1 MSSRW
6 AGIRDTGKWT
16 TPNVTVKSFMVM
28 DSSGVVRQ
36 FKPGD
41 NLPQCI
47 IDAIGNVGSGSGS
60 GGSGSGG
67 SGSGGSGGNGGSVT
81 AQTLSVTYTSGMAN
95 QLLTISGGN
104 TVTIRTPLQTT
115 SLIPAN
121 TSVGAVSTR
130 VYGNLNGTLGRPDA
144 WIQIAGTNLVIPAFG
159 GL

>member
-6 AGIRDTGKWT
+6 AGIRDVGKWA
-16 TPNVTVKSFMVM
+16 TPNVTVKSLMVM

-47 IDAIGNVGSGSGS
+47 IDAIGKVGSG
-60 GGSGSGG
+60 
-67 SGSGGSGGNGGSVT
+67 T

-104 TVTIRTPLQTT
+104 TVSIRTPLQTT
-115 SLIPAN
+115 SLIPVD

>member
-6 AGIRDTGKWT
+6 AGIRDVGKWA
-16 TPNVTVKSFMVM
+16 TPNVTVKSLMVM

-60 GGSGSGG
+60 G
-67 SGSGGSGGNGGSVT
+67 T

-95 QLLTISGGN
+95 QLLAISGGN
-104 TVTIRTPLQTT
+104 TVTIRTPLKTT
-115 SLIPAN
+115 ALTPADA
-121 TSVGAVSTR
+121 SVGAVSTR

-144 WIQIAGTNLVIPAFG
+144 WIQIDGTNLVLPAFA

>member
-6 AGIRDTGKWT
+6 AGIRDVGKWA
-16 TPNVTVKSFMVM
+16 TPNVTVKSLMVM

-47 IDAIGNVGSGSGS
+47 IDAIGNVG
-60 GGSGSGG
+60 
-67 SGSGGSGGNGGSVT
+67 GGNGGGGGT

-104 TVTIRTPLQTT
+104 TVTIRTPLKTT
-115 SLIPAN
+115 ALTPAN
-121 TSVGAVSTR
+121 ASVGAVSTR
-130 VYGNLNGTLGRPDA
+130 VYGNRDGTLGRPDA
-144 WIQIAGTNLVIPAFG
+144 WIQIDGTNLVLPAFA

>member
-6 AGIRDTGKWT
+6 AGIRDVGKWA
-16 TPNVTVKSFMVM
+16 TPNVTVKSLMVM

-47 IDAIGNVGSGSGS
+47 IDAIGNVG
-60 GGSGSGG
+60 
-67 SGSGGSGGNGGSVT
+67 GGNGGNGA

-104 TVTIRTPLQTT
+104 TVTIRTPLKTT
-115 SLIPAN
+115 ALTPAN
-121 TSVGAVSTR
+121 ASVGAVSTR
-130 VYGNLNGTLGRPDA
+130 VYGNKDGTLGRPDA
-144 WIQIAGTNLVIPAFG
+144 WIQIDGTNLVLPAFA

>member
-6 AGIRDTGKWT
+6 AGIRDVGKWAN
-16 TPNVTVKSFMVM
+16 PNVTVKSLMVM

-47 IDAIGNVGSGSGS
+47 IDAIGNVGGGNGS
-60 GGSGSGG
+60 GGG
-67 SGSGGSGGNGGSVT
+67 T

-95 QLLTISGGN
+95 QLLAISGGN
-104 TVTIRTPLQTT
+104 TVTIRTPLKTT
-115 SLIPAN
+115 ALTPAN
-121 TSVGAVSTR
+121 ASVGAVSTR

-144 WIQIAGTNLVIPAFG
+144 WIQIDGTNLVLPAFA

>member
-1 MSSRW
+1 
-6 AGIRDTGKWT
+6 
-16 TPNVTVKSFMVM
+16 MVM

-47 IDAIGNVGSGSGS
+47 IDAIGKVGSGSGS
-60 GGSGSGG
+60 G
-67 SGSGGSGGNGGSVT
+67 NVT
-81 AQTLSVTYTSGMAN
+81 PQTLSVTYTSGMAN

-104 TVTIRTPLQTT
+104 TVDIRTPLQTT

-121 TSVGAVSTR
+121 ASVGVVSTR
-130 VYGNLNGTLGRPDA
+130 VYGNLDGTLGRPDA

>member
-6 AGIRDTGKWT
+6 AGIRDVGKWA
-16 TPNVTVKSFMVM
+16 TPNVTVKSLMVM

-47 IDAIGNVGSGSGS
+47 IDAIGNVG
-60 GGSGSGG
+60 
-67 SGSGGSGGNGGSVT
+67 GGNGGSGT

-104 TVTIRTPLQTT
+104 TVTIRTPLKTT
-115 SLIPAN
+115 ALTPAN
-121 TSVGAVSTR
+121 ASVGAVSTR
-130 VYGNLNGTLGRPDA
+130 VYGNLDGTLGRPDA
-144 WIQIAGTNLVIPAFG
+144 WIQIAGTNLVLPAFA

>member
-1 MSSRW
+1 MGRW
-6 AGIRDTGKWT
+6 DSIRDTGKWT

-60 GGSGSGG
+60 GGSG
-67 SGSGGSGGNGGSVT
+67 T

-121 TSVGAVSTR
+121 ASVGVVSTR
-130 VYGNLNGTLGRPDA
+130 VYGNLDGTLGRPDA

>member
-6 AGIRDTGKWT
+6 TGIRDVGKWA
-16 TPNVTVKSFMVM
+16 TPNVTVKSLMVM

-47 IDAIGNVGSGSGS
+47 IDAIGKVG
-60 GGSGSGG
+60 GGGG
-67 SGSGGSGGNGGSVT
+67 GGT

-104 TVTIRTPLQTT
+104 TVSIRTPLQAT

-121 TSVGAVSTR
+121 ASVGVVSTR
-130 VYGNLNGTLGRPDA
+130 VYGNLDGTLGRPDA

-159 GL
+159 GF

>member
-1 MSSRW
+1 MGRW
-6 AGIRDTGKWT
+6 DSIRDVGKWA

-47 IDAIGNVGSGSGS
+47 IDAIGSVG
-60 GGSGSGG
+60 GGGG
-67 SGSGGSGGNGGSVT
+67 GGGT

-104 TVTIRTPLQTT
+104 TVSIRTPLQTT
-115 SLIPAN
+115 PLIPAN
-121 TSVGAVSTR
+121 SSVGAVSTR

>member
-6 AGIRDTGKWT
+6 AGIRDVGKWA
-16 TPNVTVKSFMVM
+16 TPNVTVKSLMVM

-47 IDAIGNVGSGSGS
+47 IDAIGNVGSGSG
-60 GGSGSGG
+60 GGSG
-67 SGSGGSGGNGGSVT
+67 T

-104 TVTIRTPLQTT
+104 TVTIRTPLKTT
-115 SLIPAN
+115 ALTPAN
-121 TSVGAVSTR
+121 ASVGAVSTR

-144 WIQIAGTNLVIPAFG
+144 WIQIDGTNLVLPAFA

>member
-6 AGIRDTGKWT
+6 AGIRDVGKWA
-16 TPNVTVKSFMVM
+16 TPNVTVKSLMVM

-47 IDAIGNVGSGSGS
+47 IDAIGKV
-60 GGSGSGG
+60 
-67 SGSGGSGGNGGSVT
+67 GSGGSGGVP

-104 TVTIRTPLQTT
+104 TVAIRTPLQTT

-121 TSVGAVSTR
+121 ASVGAVSTR

>member
-6 AGIRDTGKWT
+6 AGIRDVGKWA
-16 TPNVTVKSFMVM
+16 TPNVTVKSLMVM

-60 GGSGSGG
+60 GSGG
-67 SGSGGSGGNGGSVT
+67 GGGGT

-95 QLLTISGGN
+95 QLLAISGGN
-104 TVTIRTPLQTT
+104 TVTIRTPLKTT
-115 SLIPAN
+115 ALTPAN
-121 TSVGAVSTR
+121 ASVGAVSTR
-130 VYGNLNGTLGRPDA
+130 VYGNLDGTLGRPDA
-144 WIQIAGTNLVIPAFG
+144 WIQIDGTNLVLPAFAG
-159 GL
+159 S

>member
-1 MSSRW
+1 MNRW
-6 AGIRDTGKWT
+6 TAIRDVGKWA

-28 DSSGVVRQ
+28 DSAGVVRQ

-47 IDAIGNVGSGSGS
+47 IDAIGNVG
-60 GGSGSGG
+60 
-67 SGSGGSGGNGGSVT
+67 GGNGA

-95 QLLTISGGN
+95 QVLTISGGN
-104 TVTIRTPLQTT
+104 TVSIRTPLQTT
-115 SLIPAN
+115 PLIPAN

-130 VYGNLNGTLGRPDA
+130 VYGNLDGTLGRPDA
-144 WIQIAGTNLVIPAFG
+144 WIQIAGTNLVIPAFK

>member
-6 AGIRDTGKWT
+6 AGIRDVGKWA
-16 TPNVTVKSFMVM
+16 TPNVTVKSLMVM

-47 IDAIGNVGSGSGS
+47 IDAIGNIGSG
-60 GGSGSGG
+60 
-67 SGSGGSGGNGGSVT
+67 GGSGGGNGA

-104 TVTIRTPLQTT
+104 TVTIRTPLKTT
-115 SLIPAN
+115 ALTPAN
-121 TSVGAVSTR
+121 ASVGAVSTR

-144 WIQIAGTNLVIPAFG
+144 WIQIDGTNLVLPAFA

>member
-6 AGIRDTGKWT
+6 AGTRDVGKWA
-16 TPNVTVKSFMVM
+16 TPNVTVKSLMVM

-47 IDAIGNVGSGSGS
+47 IDAIGKVGSGSGS
-60 GGSGSGG
+60 G
-67 SGSGGSGGNGGSVT
+67 T

-104 TVTIRTPLQTT
+104 TVTIRTPLKTT
-115 SLIPAN
+115 ALTPAN
-121 TSVGAVSTR
+121 ASVGAVSTR
-130 VYGNLNGTLGRPDA
+130 VYGNQDGTLGRPDA
-144 WIQIAGTNLVIPAFG
+144 WIQIDGTNLVLPAFA

>member
-6 AGIRDTGKWT
+6 AGIRDVGKWA
-16 TPNVTVKSFMVM
+16 TPNVTVKSLMVM

-47 IDAIGNVGSGSGS
+47 IDAIGNVGGGNGGNGGS
-60 GGSGSGG
+60 GGSGSG
-67 SGSGGSGGNGGSVT
+67 SGT

-104 TVTIRTPLQTT
+104 TVTIRTPLKTT
-115 SLIPAN
+115 ALTPAD

-130 VYGNLNGTLGRPDA
+130 VYGNQDGTLGRPDA
-144 WIQIAGTNLVIPAFG
+144 WIQIDGTNLVLPAFA

>member
-6 AGIRDTGKWT
+6 AGIRDVGKWA
-16 TPNVTVKSFMVM
+16 TPNVTVKSLMVM

-47 IDAIGNVGSGSGS
+47 IDAICKVC
-60 GGSGSGG
+60 
-67 SGSGGSGGNGGSVT
+67 SGSGGSGGGT

-104 TVTIRTPLQTT
+104 TVAIRTPLQTT

-121 TSVGAVSTR
+121 ASVGAVSTR
-130 VYGNLNGTLGRPDA
+130 VYGNLDGTLGRPDA

>member
-6 AGIRDTGKWT
+6 AGIRDVGKWA
-16 TPNVTVKSFMVM
+16 TPNVTVKSLMVM

-60 GGSGSGG
+60 G
-67 SGSGGSGGNGGSVT
+67 T

-95 QLLTISGGN
+95 QLLAISGGN
-104 TVTIRTPLQTT
+104 TVTIRTPLKTT
-115 SLIPAN
+115 ALTPAN
-121 TSVGAVSTR
+121 ASVGAVSTS
-130 VYGNLNGTLGRPDA
+130 VYGNRDGTLGRPDA
-144 WIQIAGTNLVIPAFG
+144 WIQIDGTNLVLPAFA

>member
-6 AGIRDTGKWT
+6 AGIRDVGKWA
-16 TPNVTVKSFMVM
+16 TPNVTVKSLMVM

-47 IDAIGNVGSGSGS
+47 IDAIGSVG
-60 GGSGSGG
+60 GGSGSG
-67 SGSGGSGGNGGSVT
+67 T

-104 TVTIRTPLQTT
+104 TVAIRTPLQTT

-121 TSVGAVSTR
+121 ASVGAVSTR

-144 WIQIAGTNLVIPAFG
+144 WIQIAGTNLVLPAFA

>member
-6 AGIRDTGKWT
+6 AGIRDVGKWA

-47 IDAIGNVGSGSGS
+47 IDAIGNI
-60 GGSGSGG
+60 GGGG
-67 SGSGGSGGNGGSVT
+67 GGGGT

-104 TVTIRTPLQTT
+104 TVSIRTPLQTT
-115 SLIPAN
+115 SLIPAD
-121 TSVGAVSTR
+121 TAVGAVSTR
-130 VYGNLNGTLGRPDA
+130 VYGNLDGTLGRPDA

-159 GL
+159 GF

>member
-47 IDAIGNVGSGSGS
+47 IDAIGNVGSGGS
-60 GGSGSGG
+60 GGSG
-67 SGSGGSGGNGGSVT
+67 T
-81 AQTLSVTYTSGMAN
+81 AQTLSVTYTSGMSN

-130 VYGNLNGTLGRPDA
+130 VYGKLDGTLGRPDA
-144 WIQIAGTNLVIPAFG
+144 WIQIDGTNLVIPVFA

>member
-6 AGIRDTGKWT
+6 TGIRDVGKWA
-16 TPNVTVKSFMVM
+16 TPNVTVKSLMVM

-47 IDAIGNVGSGSGS
+47 IDAIGKVG
-60 GGSGSGG
+60 GGGG
-67 SGSGGSGGNGGSVT
+67 GGT

-104 TVTIRTPLQTT
+104 TVSIRTPLQAT

-121 TSVGAVSTR
+121 ALVGAVSTR
-130 VYGNLNGTLGRPDA
+130 VYGNLDGTLGRPDA
-144 WIQIAGTNLVIPAFG
+144 WIQIAGTNLVLPAFA

>member
-6 AGIRDTGKWT
+6 AGIRDVGKWA
-16 TPNVTVKSFMVM
+16 TPNVTVKSLMVM

-47 IDAIGNVGSGSGS
+47 IDAIGKVGSGSG
-60 GGSGSGG
+60 
-67 SGSGGSGGNGGSVT
+67 GGSGGGSGNGGNVT

-95 QLLTISGGN
+95 QLLAISGGN
-104 TVTIRTPLQTT
+104 TVTIRTPLKTT
-115 SLIPAN
+115 ALTPAN
-121 TSVGAVSTR
+121 ASVGAVSTR

-144 WIQIAGTNLVIPAFG
+144 WIQIDGTNLVLPAFA

>member
-6 AGIRDTGKWT
+6 AGIRDVGKWA
-16 TPNVTVKSFMVM
+16 TPNVTVKSLMVM

-60 GGSGSGG
+60 G
-67 SGSGGSGGNGGSVT
+67 T

-104 TVTIRTPLQTT
+104 TVTIRTPLKTT
-115 SLIPAN
+115 ALTPAN
-121 TSVGAVSTR
+121 ASVGAVSTS
-130 VYGNLNGTLGRPDA
+130 VYGNLDGTLGRPDA
-144 WIQIAGTNLVIPAFG
+144 WIQIDGTNLVLPAFA

>member
-6 AGIRDTGKWT
+6 AGIRDVGKWA
-16 TPNVTVKSFMVM
+16 TPNVTVKSLMVM

-47 IDAIGNVGSGSGS
+47 IDAIGKVG

-67 SGSGGSGGNGGSVT
+67 GGGGSGT

-104 TVTIRTPLQTT
+104 TVSIRTPLQTT
-115 SLIPAN
+115 PLIPAN
-121 TSVGAVSTR
+121 ASVGAVSTR

-144 WIQIAGTNLVIPAFG
+144 WIQIAGTNLVIPAFA

>member
-6 AGIRDTGKWT
+6 AGIRDVGKWA

-47 IDAIGNVGSGSGS
+47 IDAIGKVGGGNGGN
-60 GGSGSGG
+60 GGSGSG
-67 SGSGGSGGNGGSVT
+67 T

-104 TVTIRTPLQTT
+104 TVTIRTPLKTT

-121 TSVGAVSTR
+121 ASVGAVSTR

-144 WIQIAGTNLVIPAFG
+144 WIQIDGTNLVLPAFG
-159 GL
+159 GM

>member
-6 AGIRDTGKWT
+6 AGIRDVGKWA
-16 TPNVTVKSFMVM
+16 TPNVTVKSLMVM

-47 IDAIGNVGSGSGS
+47 IDAIGNVG
-60 GGSGSGG
+60 
-67 SGSGGSGGNGGSVT
+67 GGNGGSGT

-104 TVTIRTPLQTT
+104 TVTIRTPLKTT
-115 SLIPAN
+115 ALTPAN
-121 TSVGAVSTR
+121 ASVGAVSTR
-130 VYGNLNGTLGRPDA
+130 VYGNRDGTLGRPDA
-144 WIQIAGTNLVIPAFG
+144 WIQIAGTNLVLPAFA

>member
-6 AGIRDTGKWT
+6 AGIRDVGKWA
-16 TPNVTVKSFMVM
+16 TPNVTVKSLMVM

-47 IDAIGNVGSGSGS
+47 IDAIGKVGSGSGS
-60 GGSGSGG
+60 GSGSG
-67 SGSGGSGGNGGSVT
+67 T

-115 SLIPAN
+115 SLIPTNA
-121 TSVGAVSTR
+121 SIGAVSTR
-130 VYGNLNGTLGRPDA
+130 VYGNLDGTLGRPDA
-144 WIQIAGTNLVIPAFG
+144 WIQIAGTNLVLPAFG
-159 GL
+159 GF

>member
-6 AGIRDTGKWT
+6 AGIRDVGKWA
-16 TPNVTVKSFMVM
+16 TPNVTVKSLMVM

-47 IDAIGNVGSGSGS
+47 IDAIGNI
-60 GGSGSGG
+60 GG
-67 SGSGGSGGNGGSVT
+67 GSGGSGGGGT

-104 TVTIRTPLQTT
+104 TVSIRTPLQTT

-121 TSVGAVSTR
+121 ASVGAVSTR

-144 WIQIAGTNLVIPAFG
+144 WIQIAGTNLVLPAFA

>member
-6 AGIRDTGKWT
+6 AGIRDVGKWA
-16 TPNVTVKSFMVM
+16 TPNVTVKSLMVM

-47 IDAIGNVGSGSGS
+47 IDAIGAVG
-60 GGSGSGG
+60 
-67 SGSGGSGGNGGSVT
+67 GGNGGNGGNGA

-104 TVTIRTPLQTT
+104 TVTIRTPLKTT
-115 SLIPAN
+115 ALIPAD

-130 VYGNLNGTLGRPDA
+130 VYGNLDGTLGRPDA
-144 WIQIAGTNLVIPAFG
+144 WIQIDGTNLVIPACGFI
-159 GL
+159 

>member
-6 AGIRDTGKWT
+6 TGIRDVGKWA

-47 IDAIGNVGSGSGS
+47 IDAIGSVG
-60 GGSGSGG
+60 GGGG
-67 SGSGGSGGNGGSVT
+67 GGGGGT

-104 TVTIRTPLQTT
+104 TVSIRTPLQTT
-115 SLIPAN
+115 PLIPAN
-121 TSVGAVSTR
+121 ASVGAVSTR

>member
-6 AGIRDTGKWT
+6 AGIRDVGKWA
-16 TPNVTVKSFMVM
+16 TPNVTVKSLMVM

-47 IDAIGNVGSGSGS
+47 IDAIGNVG
-60 GGSGSGG
+60 GGSG
-67 SGSGGSGGNGGSVT
+67 T

-104 TVTIRTPLQTT
+104 TVTIRTPLKTT
-115 SLIPAN
+115 ALTPAN
-121 TSVGAVSTR
+121 ASVGAVSTS
-130 VYGNLNGTLGRPDA
+130 VYGNRDGTLGRPDA
-144 WIQIAGTNLVIPAFG
+144 WIQIDGTNLVLPAFA

>member
-6 AGIRDTGKWT
+6 AGIRDVGKWA
-16 TPNVTVKSFMVM
+16 TPNVTVKSLMVM

-47 IDAIGNVGSGSGS
+47 IDAIGKVG
-60 GGSGSGG
+60 
-67 SGSGGSGGNGGSVT
+67 GGNGGSGGGGSGT
-81 AQTLSVTYTSGMAN
+81 PQTLSVTYTSGMAS

-104 TVTIRTPLQTT
+104 TVTIRTPLKTT
-115 SLIPAN
+115 ALTPAN
-121 TSVGAVSTR
+121 ASVGAVSTR
-130 VYGNLNGTLGRPDA
+130 VYGNRDGTLGRPDA
-144 WIQIAGTNLVIPAFG
+144 WIQIDGTNLVLPAFA